1 MGKIDLSNVSM
12 SGFDD
17 IFTNNTDEIP
27 AIKVALADLHEFK
40 DHPFRVVDEQ
50 LTELVESI
58 KEKGVLEPGIVRP
71 RKKGGYEIISGH
83 RRRRACELAGLTEMP
98 VRVMDYSD
106 DDATIIMVDSNLHRE
121 EILPSEKAKSYA
133 MKFNAMKHQGRG
145 GGKSLEIMS
154 DSLGDGTKT
163 IQRYIWLASLIEGLM
178 GLVDEGVIPFTAGV
192 DLSFLPEELQKLVFR
207 SIDTERIKTVTVAQA
222 KEIREKQKEK
232 GSYFDEQ
239 DLAAVLFPQ
248 QQESQTDKPKP
259 FKFKKNRVSEYFP
272 PDTSSEEIEEVIYS
286 LLEKWKNEH

>member
-1 MGKIDLSNVSM
+1 MSKIDLSNVSM

-163 IQRYIWLASLIEGLM
+163 IQRYIWLARLIEGLM
-178 GLVDEGVIPFTAGV
+178 GLVDEGVIPFMAGV
-192 DLSFLPEELQKLVFR
+192 DLSFLEPTYQYLVLQWIESGK
-207 SIDTERIKTVTVAQA
+207 IKTVTVAQA
-222 KEIREKQKEK
+222 KEIHTRIGNNGSSFGQKDLEDVFFSD
-232 GSYFDEQ
+232 GSPET
-239 DLAAVLFPQ
+239 V
-248 QQESQTDKPKP
+248 KPKP